1 MKTMNLLEGP
11 EFHDKNPYALTLFV
25 DEVGRVLRFALR
37 PGQSIQPHE
46 APESPF
52 YVVVLKGH
60 GMFAGRDGTEQE
72 FGPNSLLIFD
82 TGEKHSVRALNEDL
96 VFVGFL
102 HGVPGTRHGKVGGLM
117 AEQEA

>member
-1 MKTMNLLEGP
+1 MRTMNLFEGL
-11 EFHDKNPYALTLFV
+11 EFHDTHPYALPLFV
-25 DEVGRVLRFALR
+25 DEVGRVLRFTLR

-46 APESPF
+46 APDSPF
-52 YVVVLKGH
+52 YVIVLKGH

-82 TGEKHSVRALNEDL
+82 TGEKHSIRALNEDL

-102 HGVPGTRHGKVGGLM
+102 HGVPGTRHGRVGGMM